1 MKILSRGRDVPLM
14 TPGESLRSRDRDDIL
29 FFFARYDYYYR
40 RERSCSSRERTTN
53 VYIFTRASESF
64 IGRARDATFD
74 NDRER
79 RKFREDRGHRQP
91 RQSARVNIISLA
103 RSPGRSERV
112 RPVSIREI
120 DLCHLP
126 RAWNISGSISAETM
140 PTGRRSFDL

>member
-79 RKFREDRGHRQP
+79 RKFREDRGAP
-91 RQSARVNIISLA
+91 SAAPECTSEYYISRSLSREKRTCAPCFHSGNRPLSFATGMEYKRVDFCRDDANGTTEL
-103 RSPGRSERV
+103 
-112 RPVSIREI
+112 
-120 DLCHLP
+120 
-126 RAWNISGSISAETM
+126 
-140 PTGRRSFDL
+140 